1 VNLSKQ
7 LVTLIIK
14 PFSTYFL
21 KYPHIMIF
29 FGGVRVRTP
38 DLIYINYALSLS
50 SELNLWGNTY
60 YDIKIADY
68 ALGLVRV
75 T

>member
-1 VNLSKQ
+1 
-7 LVTLIIK
+7 
-14 PFSTYFL
+14 
-21 KYPHIMIF
+21 MIF

-75 T
+75 TWLDLVRVSYMTSPNF